1 MRKLI
6 VILVLTLFV
15 SFILTPEWLLARQ
28 QRGEKYSVAVLNFAA
43 SGGNIAESDTRV
55 LTGRFTEEIAG
66 ANLFFSMNQDNMERG
81 LAAKNVDSEGC
92 GANNCALQA
101 GRALGVQVV
110 IFGTIAENAGVYSV
124 NIQMLHIGSKQVVK
138 SMQDEYTGDLSG
150 LMDKMP
156 SYAKRLV
163 GRGATQPSSRQLPPE
178 PSYTPSYASDNGGGF
193 KWQYVGIGL
202 LVAGGI
208 GAGVFL
214 AQKGDSNGNNTTLT
228 PLPGAPD
235 FP

>member
-6 VILVLTLFV
+6 VILMLTLFV
-15 SFILTPEWLLARQ
+15 SFILTPEWVLARQ

-43 SGGNIAESDTRV
+43 TGGNITASDTRV
-55 LTGRFTEEIAG
+55 LTGNFTEEIAG
-66 ANLFFSMNQDNMERG
+66 ANLFFTMSQDNMERG
-81 LAAKNVDSEGC
+81 LAAKNVDSEEC
-92 GANNCALQA
+92 GANACAIQA

-110 IFGTIAENAGVYSV
+110 IFGTIAENAGVYSTK
-124 NIQMLHIGSKQVVK
+124 IQMLHIGSKQVVK
-138 SMQDEYTGDLSG
+138 SMQDEYVGDLSG
-150 LMDKMP
+150 LLGKMP

-163 GRGATQPSSRQLPPE
+163 GRNAAQPSSRQLPPE
-178 PSYTPSYASDNGGGF
+178 PTSYTPSYATENGGGF

-214 AQKGDSNGNNTTLT
+214 AQKGGSNGNPPLT
-228 PLPGAPD
+228 ELPGAPD